1 MDGIKKINN
10 MKIPRCHRAP
20 CTVPP
25 QPANDVR
32 TVPFPVYLQV
42 LLNACVRGCL
52 VPGVS
57 GSASHS
63 GGVPVCAREC
73 GSWLRSFGYYVH
85 VG

>member
-1 MDGIKKINN
+1 MSVSSPYG
-10 MKIPRCHRAP
+10 
-20 CTVPP
+20 VL
-25 QPANDVR
+25 VL
-32 TVPFPVYLQV
+32 VQV
-42 LLNACVRGCL
+42 LNACVRGCL